1 MSPKKTLQSSPT
13 TFMAPTPML
22 EIATAFVLEY
32 IMVYL
37 DLTALLIKSMKVL
50 KLFSRLSN
58 PKKFIMAPIKMALF
72 PSLFELI
79 METPSN
85 PNHLRCW
92 YLWGLWKICR
102 NTLQI

>member
-13 TFMAPTPML
+13 IFMAPTPML

-32 IMVYL
+32 IMVYS
-37 DLTALLIKSMKVL
+37 DLIALLIKSMKVL

-58 PKKFIMAPIKMALF
+58 PKKFIMALIKMALF

-79 METPSN
+79 M
-85 PNHLRCW
+85 
-92 YLWGLWKICR
+92 
-102 NTLQI
+102 